1 MLSSTKIAANISNQL
16 LTFLKTNQKEIN
28 QLYDVFIRNVFLQS
42 RFSIREWKR
51 YVEIL
56 NDQIYKKGG
65 LDNISL
71 IDLSIIVYLYLFYP
85 LDYQELT
92 SNYDNSYEFNRS
104 RGSTRFNDVSKD
116 SYKFY
121 IKEVLLPSHGYATFP
136 RTFYE
141 NAKMYFLDDYVPNLF
156 KNEADE
162 ILRDPEKLKGK
173 LLEETMDLDFYYYVQ
188 NAQLNKDDDDPI
200 LNYIFSTIKS
210 NPNIRI
216 QLIQSI
222 LDVFRNKEET
232 EEEKFRLFE
241 EYTNKYY
248 FTVEEKC
255 HFYIKFGYANEYI
268 SKQLYQEIMVE
279 IEQLNKNSNY
289 KLEKFKM
296 LFIGTSISIEECQLI
311 INKLTRCLL
320 KNELE
325 NLRAFLSDEV
335 DRLIDS
341 PPLTERQSE
350 TTIICFQIL
359 LSSFLGIVLLKD
371 KKFCDKI
378 NQMQNDK
385 AKELVNQLSEV
396 VFLYRQS
403 SVPIDGEEQ
412 NDECINLM
420 EGIRILIVKSISN

>member
-1 MLSSTKIAANISNQL
+1 
-16 LTFLKTNQKEIN
+16 
-28 QLYDVFIRNVFLQS
+28 
-42 RFSIREWKR
+42 
-51 YVEIL
+51 
-56 NDQIYKKGG
+56 
-65 LDNISL
+65 
-71 IDLSIIVYLYLFYP
+71 
-85 LDYQELT
+85 
-92 SNYDNSYEFNRS
+92 
-104 RGSTRFNDVSKD
+104 
-116 SYKFY
+116 
-121 IKEVLLPSHGYATFP
+121 
-136 RTFYE
+136 
-141 NAKMYFLDDYVPNLF
+141 
-156 KNEADE
+156 
-162 ILRDPEKLKGK
+162 
-173 LLEETMDLDFYYYVQ
+173 
-188 NAQLNKDDDDPI
+188 
-200 LNYIFSTIKS
+200 
-210 NPNIRI
+210 
-216 QLIQSI
+216 
-222 LDVFRNKEET
+222 
-232 EEEKFRLFE
+232 
-241 EYTNKYY
+241 
-248 FTVEEKC
+248 
-255 HFYIKFGYANEYI
+255 
-268 SKQLYQEIMVE
+268 MVE

-420 EGIRILIVKSISN
+420 EGIRILIVKSICN